1 MKIKELIHEAGLLK
15 SIAKG
20 VGQAIYSPDKSK
32 NIKQK
37 AIQDFEHKGNS
48 YRWLGDK
55 WGVEVGFLSG
65 RYKPAPKEMQQEL
78 NDLASGEVDTTGQ
91 ATPGN
96 PNYDVNATLDNTTQ
110 YRFPHPLFRA
120 DDVDII
126 VRRDGWYLNKLPK
139 SLRGQVQRDKETR
152 LYRVKQP
159 ANIQKFNDYYDK
171 AADQGY
177 VVQEPA
183 DVL

>member
-20 VGQAIYSPDKSK
+20 VGQAVYSPDKSK

-37 AIQDFEHKGNS
+37 QKAIQDV
-48 YRWLGDK
+48 D
-55 WGVEVGFLSG
+55 
-65 RYKPAPKEMQQEL
+65 
-78 NDLASGEVDTTGQ
+78 SGEVD
-91 ATPGN
+91 ATKQTVSGN

>member
-1 MKIKELIHEAGLLK
+1 MKIKELINEAGLLK

-32 NIKQK
+32 NIKQT

-55 WGVEVGFLSG
+55 WGVKVGAG
-65 RYKPAPKEMQQEL
+65 RYEPAPKEMQQEL
-78 NDLASGEVDTTGQ
+78 NDLASGEGD
-91 ATPGN
+91 TPGPSN
-96 PNYDVNATLDNTTQ
+96 INATLDSTTQ

>member
-1 MKIKELIHEAGLLK
+1 MKIKELINEAGILK
-15 SIAKG
+15 GI
-20 VGQAIYSPDKSK
+20 GQALAPNAMRKFDKEIPTQTGSR
-32 NIKQK
+32 
-37 AIQDFEHKGNS
+37 DFEHKGES
-48 YRWLGDK
+48 YRWLGNK
-55 WGVEVGFLSG
+55 WGVKVGAG
-65 RYKPAPKEMQQEL
+65 RYEPAPEEMQQEL
-78 NDLASGEVDTTGQ
+78 NDLASGEVDTTGK
-91 ATPGN
+91 TVPGN

>member
-55 WGVEVGFLSG
+55 WGVKVGAR
-65 RYKPAPKEMQQEL
+65 RYEPAPEEMQQEL
-78 NDLASGEVDTTGQ
+78 YDLASGKVDTTGQ
-91 ATPGN
+91 TVPGN

>member
-37 AIQDFEHKGNS
+37 TIQDFQHKGKW
-48 YRWLGDK
+48 YRWLGNK

-65 RYKPAPKEMQQEL
+65 RYKPAPEEMQQEL
-78 NDLASGEVDTTGQ
+78 NDLASGEIDTTGK
-91 ATPGN
+91 TVPG
-96 PNYDVNATLDNTTQ
+96 DVNATLDNTTQ

-177 VVQEPA
+177 VVEEPA
-183 DVL
+183 NVL